1 MAKATISHRVILHFP
16 SRVVNQPVI
25 SNLVKNYD
33 LSFSIIKASIIPD
46 QEGYVVL
53 ELTGDQESYNAGI
66 RYLNDAGVQVEPFSQ
81 NIQRSEERCVQ
92 CGACAGYC
100 PTGAFSVEGT
110 ERTIV
115 FDNNLCV
122 ACGLCLTACPA
133 RAMKLYF

>member
-1 MAKATISHRVILHFP
+1 MSETIISHRVILHFP

-25 SNLVKNYD
+25 SNLVKNYS

-53 ELTGDQESYNAGI
+53 ELSGDQESYNAGI
-66 RYLNDAGVQVEPFSQ
+66 NYLHDAGVQLEPFSQ

-92 CGACAGYC
+92 CGACAGFC
-100 PTGAFSVEGT
+100 PTGAFSIDGEG
-110 ERTIV
+110 RTVV
-115 FDNNLCV
+115 FDNSLCV

-133 RAMKLYF
+133 RAMKLNF